1 MLASTGRPKAESKA
15 ESIALSNKE
24 TADLFEYKM
33 IGRSANQRRMNVII
47 IGERV
52 NPELKI
58 FIMAGQHGDEIYS
71 RKATERLI
79 SNLLKTRA
87 KEFPSIC
94 IAILPDANPD
104 GSHKGTRGTR
114 GGLDMNRD
122 HIRLKTPEVR
132 AIHSFI
138 SSWKPNLIIDVH
150 NYPPTR
156 EYLDERNYAY
166 CHDILIDTPTNLAVR
181 NRLEQEELENLIKDV
196 QLDLE
201 PHNYSCARYVLV
213 SPQGRVRHSTYDIID
228 ARNYLSLR
236 YDTLTVLLEGREPL
250 SKDAK
255 NEIERTISSQYFA
268 LLSVLKWAK
277 SHTSS
282 LSNNSPHVLTYNE
295 GDRIPI
301 RSKNVQSDQPFK
313 MNFENTSTKEIEEV
327 SLPINFS
334 SVKATRQ
341 VKLPSAYAIPVDKN
355 RIIDHLHNDGF
366 ISERIN
372 DSKSERVEK
381 YLILSSEP
389 PKMKGH
395 PPSQVEVIATE
406 EEQDLNNYEIFPIN
420 QQGGHSLAL
429 LLEPQSKFGLHRYD
443 FLDLE
448 VVPGLEYPIV
458 RCVSS

>member
-1 MLASTGRPKAESKA
+1 MLASTESPKA

-104 GSHKGTRGTR
+104 GSHKGNRGTR

-150 NYPPTR
+150 SYPPTR

-181 NRLEQEELENLIKDV
+181 KRLEQEELENLIKDV
-196 QLDLE
+196 QLDLK
-201 PHNYSCARYVLV
+201 PHDYRCARYVLI
-213 SPQGRVRHSTYDIID
+213 SPKGKVRHSTYDIID

-255 NEIERTISSQYFA
+255 NEIERSISSQYFA

-277 SHTSS
+277 SHTLY
-282 LSNNSPHVLTYNE
+282 LSNNSPHALRYNE

-301 RSKNVQSDQPFK
+301 RSKSVQSDQPFK
-313 MNFENTSTKEIEEV
+313 MNFENTLTKEIEEV
-327 SLPINFS
+327 ALPINFS
-334 SVKATRQ
+334 SVRPIRHI
-341 VKLPSAYAIPVDKN
+341 KLPSAYAIPVDKN
-355 RIIDHLHNDGF
+355 HIIDHLHNDGF

-372 DSKSERVEK
+372 DSKLQRVEK

-389 PKMKGH
+389 PKTKDDL
-395 PPSQVEVIATE
+395 PPYAAVIVTE

-420 QQGGHSLAL
+420 QEGGHSLAL
-429 LLEPQSKFGLHRYD
+429 LLEPQSKFGLRRYD

-448 VVPGLEYPIV
+448 LVPGLEYPIV

>member
-1 MLASTGRPKAESKA
+1 
-15 ESIALSNKE
+15 
-24 TADLFEYKM
+24 
-33 IGRSANQRRMNVII
+33 
-47 IGERV
+47 
-52 NPELKI
+52 
-58 FIMAGQHGDEIYS
+58 
-71 RKATERLI
+71 
-79 SNLLKTRA
+79 
-87 KEFPSIC
+87 
-94 IAILPDANPD
+94 
-104 GSHKGTRGTR
+104 
-114 GGLDMNRD
+114 MNRD

-138 SSWKPNLIIDVH
+138 SSWKPNLIVDVH

-181 NRLEQEELENLIKDV
+181 KRLEQGELENLIKDV

-201 PHNYSCARYVLV
+201 PHNYSCARYVLI

-236 YDTLTVLLEGREPL
+236 YDTLTILLEGREPL
-250 SKDAK
+250 AKDAK
-255 NEIERTISSQYFA
+255 NEIERSISSQYFA

-277 SHTSS
+277 SHTLY
-282 LSNNSPHVLTYNE
+282 LSNNSPHALTYNE

-301 RSKNVQSDQPFK
+301 RSKSVQSDQPFK
-313 MNFENTSTKEIEEV
+313 MDFENTLTKEIEEV
-327 SLPINFS
+327 ALPINS
-334 SVKATRQ
+334 STVIPVRY

-355 RIIDHLHNDGF
+355 HIIDHLHNDGF

-395 PPSQVEVIATE
+395 PPSQVEVIATEEEQDLIDHLHSDGFISERITDSKLERVEKYIILSSKPSKTKYHPLSQVDLVVTE

-458 RCVSS
+458 RCISS

>member
-87 KEFPSIC
+87 KEFPSVG

-104 GSHKGTRGTR
+104 GSRKHRRRTAS
-114 GGLDMNRD
+114 GLDMNRD

-156 EYLDERNYAY
+156 EYLDQRNYAY

-236 YDTLTVLLEGREPL
+236 YDTLTILLEGREPL
-250 SKDAK
+250 TKDAK
-255 NEIERTISSQYFA
+255 NEIERSISSQYFA

-277 SHTSS
+277 THMSS
-282 LSNNSPHVLTYNE
+282 LSNNSHALISKE

-327 SLPINFS
+327 ALPINLS
-334 SVKATRQ
+334 NIKATRH

-355 RIIDHLHNDGF
+355 RLIDHLHNDGF

-372 DSKSERVEK
+372 DSKLQKVEK
-381 YLILSSEP
+381 YLILSYEP
-389 PKMKGH
+389 PKKKDDF
-395 PPSQVEVIATE
+395 PSKVELIATE
-406 EEQDLNNYEIFPIN
+406 EEQDLYNYEIFPIN

-429 LLEPQSKFGLHRYD
+429 LLEPQSKFGLRRYG

-458 RCVSS
+458 RCLSS